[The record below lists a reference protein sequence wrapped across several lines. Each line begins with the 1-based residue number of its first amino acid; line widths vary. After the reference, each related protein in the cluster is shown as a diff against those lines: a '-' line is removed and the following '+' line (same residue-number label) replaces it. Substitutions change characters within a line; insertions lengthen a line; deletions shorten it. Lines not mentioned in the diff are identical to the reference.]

1 MRWEFFR
8 NVFKREREIGWNN
21 VLRESDTLIRRRIQ
35 SSSALN
41 HEWFMYSVN
50 IVSICISSDQNQKDE
65 KKKKKINIFHFGCT

>member
-1 MRWEFFR
+1 MYLRE
-8 NVFKREREIGWNN
+8 REREIGWNN

-41 HEWFMYSVN
+41 YEWFMYSVN

>member
-1 MRWEFFR
+1 MYL
-8 NVFKREREIGWNN
+8 RERER
-21 VLRESDTLIRRRIQ
+21 LDETTYYESDTLIRRRIQ